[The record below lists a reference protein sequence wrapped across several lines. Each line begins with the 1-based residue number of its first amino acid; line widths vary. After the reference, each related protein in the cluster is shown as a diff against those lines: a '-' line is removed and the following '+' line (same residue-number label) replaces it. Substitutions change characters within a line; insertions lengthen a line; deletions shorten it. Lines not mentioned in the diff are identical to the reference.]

1 MSTGEEAGLS
11 VAGRGIR
18 KRRVGKKKGGKAK
31 KLKALPGSAEKV
43 KITTK
48 MKKLFQ
54 KRAREYNSDDDDE
67 NDELDDAM
75 EHEVGDSSGDER
87 EDDEDEDED
96 EGLGEGDSEEEA
108 KENEKIQPGIT
119 RLAEGSKGFRL
130 AFRAI
135 MKKSKEDDT
144 LGPILAAK
152 KHLVAK
158 KLAEEEAERKVKGQA
173 KREKHLVAEKGH
185 VKPANYLDSH
195 EKFLIG
201 VATKGVVKLFNA
213 VNKAQHAQKGLNPSR
228 SKDAKALKKRRKE
241 AFFSELG
248 KTTTAEAKANSS
260 NSNGNEAPAWAP
272 LRDNFMLANPKL
284 KDWDKKQ
291 DATRADDFDGVSGNE
306 SGEED

>member
-1 MSTGEEAGLS
+1 MSAGEEAGLS
-11 VAGRGIR
+11 MAERGAR

-43 KITTK
+43 KITKK

-54 KRAREYNSDDDDE
+54 KRARDYNSDDDD
-67 NDELDDAM
+67 NDEVEATNPNVIGGNKFSDDEM
-75 EHEVGDSSGDER
+75 EEETGDSSGDE
-87 EDDEDEDED
+87 EKVNGKDKGSGDEDSED
-96 EGLGEGDSEEEA
+96 G
-108 KENEKIQPGIT
+108 ENEEIQRGIT
-119 RLAEGSKGFRL
+119 RLAEGCKGFRI

-135 MKKSKEDDT
+135 MKKGKEDDT
-144 LGPILAAK
+144 LGPILSAK

-213 VNKAQHAQKGLNPSR
+213 VNKAQHAQKGLNLSR
-228 SKDAKALKKRRKE
+228 SKDIKVIRKRRKE

-248 KTTTAEAKANSS
+248 KPSRAEVEAKAKAKSPNSI
-260 NSNGNEAPAWAP
+260 GDEAPAWAP
-272 LRDNFMLANPKL
+272 LRDNYMLANPKL

-291 DATRADDFDGVSGNE
+291 DIPS
-306 SGEED
+306 